1 MIYEQFYFF
10 VNIWYYN
17 VLSVTYNLKKYAHKH
32 TFIVCFHYTTNQC
45 AFVILR
51 KLKGDNFHK
60 KALNC
65 DATTRWTFSFVYH
78 YFLWFLSWQ
87 TFLMKPKWYV
97 IFYIWI
103 IKHKSFKTASIR
115 YSNWQLFLL
124 FKRWNL
130 TFVFL
135 FLYENMSYSALK
147 ASEYFCDFFRQW
159 TY

>member
-1 MIYEQFYFF
+1 MINEQFHFLSTSDITMLSPL
-10 VNIWYYN
+10 NIIYKN
-17 VLSVTYNLKKYAHKH
+17 MRTNIPLLCVST
-32 TFIVCFHYTTNQC
+32 HYTTNQC

-87 TFLMKPKWYV
+87 TFLMKSKWYV

-103 IKHKSFKTASIR
+103 IKYKSIKTASTR
-115 YSNWQLFLL
+115 YLNWQLFP
-124 FKRWNL
+124 
-130 TFVFL
+130 VV
-135 FLYENMSYSALK
+135 LK
-147 ASEYFCDFFRQW
+147 VK
-159 TY
+159 